1 MSITFQNH
9 NLEAD
14 YFHTWASTV
23 FIRSFRTSWVGTCS
37 ARAGAE
43 IRHLVLSI
51 RSTNRP
57 THEAL
62 FMQAMFF

>member
-14 YFHTWASTV
+14 YFHMWASTV

-43 IRHLVLSI
+43 IRHFTHLVLSI
-51 RSTNRP
+51 RD
-57 THEAL
+57 HI
-62 FMQAMFF
+62 F